1 MERIKILLLTVIL
14 VLITSGAS
22 IAQPPA
28 RVAVA
33 KVFEKEIV
41 RTNQMVGIVHF
52 DKQSGIS
59 TEVSGLI
66 SNLTIVEGK
75 VVNKGSVL
83 ARLNTDFIRQRIK
96 ISRIEVEQVEIQ
108 IQTAEK
114 DLKRFETLYKN
125 SATSE
130 RAYDDLLGTYRER
143 AKQREILIADIEKSK
158 LELQKSTIRAP
169 FKGLILQKFKDEGEW
184 LDKGEAICTLA
195 STEDVFVS
203 VAVSEGLIR
212 YVNPGDDV
220 ILNINA
226 LNKEI
231 TGHINNIV
239 PVADI
244 ASKTFHI
251 KIAVPYFNKAIQNM
265 SATVQVP
272 ASSRMK
278 LKMIKRDALIRNQG
292 KDFVYTIK
300 EGKAKI
306 LPITI
311 VGYDGEFVGVNNPY
325 IVPGM
330 PIVIDGND
338 RLRPD
343 QPAQIIEDAL

>member
-1 MERIKILLLTVIL
+1 MKRIKIILFAVAALLSISET
-14 VLITSGAS
+14 S

-41 RTNQMVGIVHF
+41 RTNQMIGIVDF
-52 DKQSGIS
+52 NKQSGIS

-66 SNLTIVEGK
+66 EKLSADEGR
-75 VVNKGSVL
+75 VVDKGSVL
-83 ARLNTDFIRQRIK
+83 AKLNTDFIRQQIK
-96 ISRIEVEQVEIQ
+96 ISQKEVEQVEIQ
-108 IQTAEK
+108 INTAEK
-114 DLKRFETLYKN
+114 DLKRFETLYKR

-143 AKQREILIADIEKSK
+143 VKQREILLANIEKSK

-169 FKGLILQKFKDEGEW
+169 FKGLILQRFKDEGEW

-195 STEDVFVS
+195 STDDVYVS

-212 YVNPGDDV
+212 FINPGENV
-220 ILNINA
+220 TLTINA
-226 LNKEI
+226 LGKEI
-231 TGHINNIV
+231 TGRIHNIV

-251 KIAVPYFNKAIQNM
+251 KITVPYFNNAIQNM
-265 SATVQVP
+265 SATVHVP
-272 ASSRMK
+272 TSSKTK

-292 KDFVYTIK
+292 KNFVYTIK

-306 LPITI
+306 LPINI
-311 VGYDGEFVGVNNPY
+311 VAYDGEFVGVDNPY
-325 IVPGM
+325 IVPEM

-343 QPAQIIEDAL
+343 QPAQIVEKAL

>member
-1 MERIKILLLTVIL
+1 MKRNRIILYATAALLLV
-14 VLITSGAS
+14 SQAS

-33 KVFEKEIV
+33 KVFEKEVV
-41 RTNQMVGIVHF
+41 RTSQMIGIVDF

-66 SNLTIVEGK
+66 EILSADEGR
-75 VVNKGSVL
+75 VVDKGSVL
-83 ARLNTDFIRQRIK
+83 AELNTDFIKQQIRISQK
-96 ISRIEVEQVEIQ
+96 QVEQVEVQ
-108 IQTAEK
+108 ISTAEK
-114 DLKRFETLYKN
+114 DLKRFETLYKK

-130 RAYDDLLGTYRER
+130 KAYDDLLGTYRER
-143 AKQREILIADIEKSK
+143 VKQREILLADLEKSK

-169 FKGLILQKFKDEGEW
+169 FKGLILQRFKHVGEW
-184 LDKGEAICTLA
+184 LAKGEAVCTLA
-195 STEDVFVS
+195 STDDLFVS

-212 YVNPGDDV
+212 FIKPGDNVTLAID
-220 ILNINA
+220 A
-226 LNKEI
+226 LEKEI
-231 TGHINNIV
+231 TGRIHNVV

-244 ASKTFHI
+244 ASKTFYI
-251 KIAVPYFNKAIQNM
+251 KIAVPYFNNAIQNM

-272 ASSRMK
+272 ASRKTK

-292 KDFVYTIK
+292 KNFVYTVT
-300 EGKAKI
+300 EGTAKI
-306 LPITI
+306 LPINI
-311 VGYDGEFVGVNNPY
+311 VAYDGEFVGVNDPY

-343 QPAQIIEDAL
+343 QPTQIIEKAL